1 MKLIIAIIRPEKLP
15 QVMKA
20 LQDHGIYPLTVFEV
34 RGRGE
39 QGGLYL
45 THGPMQYHIELLPK
59 VRIEIAVSDKE
70 AEKVVDIIQRAA
82 WTGRPGDGKIF
93 ILPLENVVRIRTGER
108 GERAL

>member
-15 QVMKA
+15 LVMKA
-20 LQDHGIYPLTVFEV
+20 LQDSGIQPLTVFEV

-39 QGGLYL
+39 QGGLII
-45 THGPMQYHIELLPK
+45 THGPIQYHMELLPK
-59 VRIEIAVSDKE
+59 VRIEIAVPDRYV
-70 AEKVVDIIQRAA
+70 EKVVNIIQKVA

-93 ILPLENVVRIRTGER
+93 IVTLDDAIRIRTGER